1 MRVSCLQENLSRGLG
16 MVGRSVAV
24 RSTLPV
30 AQNILIVA
38 EESRLKLVATNL
50 EMATTCWVG
59 AKVEEEGSIT
69 VPARLLG
76 EFVSSLPNE
85 LVSIEMPAGGR
96 TVQFTCGRSQ
106 AHMNGIDADDF
117 PPVPQVGESVT
128 AEIGADGLR
137 EGISR
142 VAMAAATDESRPV
155 LTGINLEF
163 EGERL
168 TLAAADGFRLAVYRM
183 PLAKAVD
190 GKTTVIVPAKTLNEI
205 HRLLGDQEE
214 AVYIAV
220 NEQRSQALF
229 RLNSA
234 EVVTQLIQ
242 GTFPNYSQVIPQKY
256 DTRAVAD
263 VGEFTRVAKMASVF
277 ARDASN
283 IVRLLVTPGG
293 DMKAGKV
300 TLTAQA
306 DEVGGNT
313 GDLDALV
320 DGNEAKIAFN
330 VKYLLDVLGV
340 IKQSQVALEVTTPSS
355 PGVVR
360 PIGTDN
366 YVHVIMPMFV
376 QW

>member
-1 MRVSCLQENLSRGLG
+1 MRVACLQENLSRGLG
-16 MVGRSVAV
+16 TVGRSVAV

-30 AQNILIVA
+30 TQNILIVA
-38 EESRLKLVATNL
+38 EESRVKLVATNL

-69 VPARLLG
+69 VPARVFS

-85 LVSIEMPAGGR
+85 LVHIEMPAGGR
-96 TVQFTCGRSQ
+96 TVQFTCGRFQ
-106 AHMNGIDADDF
+106 AHMNGIDAEDF
-117 PPVPQVGESVT
+117 PPVPDV
-128 AEIGADGLR
+128 AEGIAAEVEADGLR
-137 EGISR
+137 DGISR

-155 LTGINLEF
+155 LTGINVEF

-168 TLAAADGFRLAVYRM
+168 TLAAADGFRLAVYKM

-190 GKTTVIVPAKTLNEI
+190 GKATVIVPAKTLNEV
-205 HRLLGDQEE
+205 HRLLGDQDQP
-214 AVYIAV
+214 VFVTV

-229 RLNSA
+229 RLDNA
-234 EVVTQLIQ
+234 EIVTQLVQ
-242 GTFPNYSQVIPQKY
+242 GTFPNYSQVIPKSY
-256 DTRAVAD
+256 ETRAVVD
-263 VGEFTRVAKMASVF
+263 VAEFTRVARMGSVF

-283 IVRLLVTPGG
+283 IVRVLITPGG
-293 DMKAGKV
+293 EMKPGKV
-300 TLTAQA
+300 TVTAQA
-306 DEVGGNT
+306 EEIGDNT

-320 DGNEAKIAFN
+320 DGKEAKIAFN

-340 IKQSQVALEVTTPSS
+340 IKQSQVALEVSTPSS

>member
-16 MVGRSVAV
+16 AVGRSVAV

-69 VPARLLG
+69 VPARLVT
-76 EFVSSLPNE
+76 EFVNSLPNE
-85 LVSIEMPAGGR
+85 LVNIEMPAGGR
-96 TVQFTCGRSQ
+96 TVQFTCGRFQ
-106 AHMNGIDADDF
+106 ARMNGIDADDF
-117 PPVPQVGESVT
+117 PPVPEIADGIG
-128 AEIGADGLR
+128 AEVEADGLR
-137 EGISR
+137 EAISR
-142 VAMAAATDESRPV
+142 VTMAAATDESRPV
-155 LTGINLEF
+155 LTGINVEF

-168 TLAAADGFRLAVYRM
+168 TLAAADGFRLAVYKM
-183 PLAKAVD
+183 PLAKAIE
-190 GKTTVIVPAKTLNEI
+190 GKTTVIVPARTLNEV
-205 HRLLGDQEE
+205 HRLLGEQEE
-214 AVYIAV
+214 PVYITV

-229 RLNSA
+229 RLSNA
-234 EVVTQLIQ
+234 EIVTQLVQ
-242 GTFPNYSQVIPQKY
+242 GTFPNYSQVIPKSY

-263 VGEFTRVAKMASVF
+263 VSEFTRVARMGSVF

-293 DMKAGKV
+293 EMKPGKITV
-300 TLTAQA
+300 TAQA
-306 DEVGGNT
+306 EEIGDNT

-320 DGNEAKIAFN
+320 DGKEAKIAFN

-340 IKQSQVALEVTTPSS
+340 VKQSQVALEVTTPSS
-355 PGVVR
+355 PGVIR

>member
-1 MRVSCLQENLSRGLG
+1 MRVSCLQENLSRGLS

-85 LVSIEMPAGGR
+85 LVTIEMPTGGR
-96 TVQFTCGRSQ
+96 TVQFTCGRFQ

-117 PPVPQVGESVT
+117 PPVPQVGEAMT

-137 EGISR
+137 EGVVR

-168 TLAAADGFRLAVYRM
+168 TLAAADGFRLAVYRL
-183 PLAKAVD
+183 PLSRAVS
-190 GKTTVIVPAKTLNEI
+190 GKTTVIVPAKTLIEI

-214 AVYIAV
+214 PVYVAV
-220 NEQRSQALF
+220 NEQKSQALF

-256 DTRAVAD
+256 DTRAVAE
-263 VGEFTRVAKMASVF
+263 VAEFTRVAKMASVF

-293 DMKAGKV
+293 DLKAGKITV
-300 TLTAQA
+300 TAQA
-306 DEVGGNT
+306 EEVGGNT

-320 DGNEAKIAFN
+320 DGGEAKIAFN
-330 VKYLLDVLGV
+330 VKYLMDVLGV

>member
-1 MRVSCLQENLSRGLG
+1 
-16 MVGRSVAV
+16 
-24 RSTLPV
+24 
-30 AQNILIVA
+30 
-38 EESRLKLVATNL
+38 
-50 EMATTCWVG
+50 
-59 AKVEEEGSIT
+59 
-69 VPARLLG
+69 
-76 EFVSSLPNE
+76 
-85 LVSIEMPAGGR
+85 
-96 TVQFTCGRSQ
+96 
-106 AHMNGIDADDF
+106 
-117 PPVPQVGESVT
+117 
-128 AEIGADGLR
+128 
-137 EGISR
+137 
-142 VAMAAATDESRPV
+142 
-155 LTGINLEF
+155 
-163 EGERL
+163 
-168 TLAAADGFRLAVYRM
+168 M

-190 GKTTVIVPAKTLNEI
+190 GKATVIVPAKTLNEI

-214 AVYIAV
+214 PVYIAV

-229 RLNSA
+229 RLNNA

-293 DMKAGKV
+293 ELKAGKV

>member
-76 EFVSSLPNE
+76 EFVNSLPNE
-85 LVSIEMPAGGR
+85 LVKIEMPAGGR
-96 TVQFTCGRSQ
+96 TVQFTCGRFQ

-117 PPVPQVGESVT
+117 PPVPQVPEGVT

-137 EGISR
+137 EAISR

-155 LTGINLEF
+155 LTGISMEF

-168 TLAAADGFRLAVYRM
+168 TLAAADGFRLAVYKM
-183 PLAKAVD
+183 PLAKAVE
-190 GKTTVIVPAKTLNEI
+190 GKTTVIVPARTLNEV
-205 HRLLGDQEE
+205 HRLLGEQEE
-214 AVYIAV
+214 PVYITV
-220 NEQRSQALF
+220 NEQKSQALF
-229 RLNSA
+229 RLNNA
-234 EVVTQLIQ
+234 EMVSQLVQ
-242 GTFPNYSQVIPQKY
+242 GTFPNYSQVIPTKY

-293 DMKAGKV
+293 DLKAGKI

-306 DEVGGNT
+306 EEVGGNT

-340 IKQSQVALEVTTPSS
+340 VKQSQVALEVTTPSS

>member
-16 MVGRSVAV
+16 IVGRSVAV

-30 AQNILIVA
+30 AQNILVVA

-59 AKVEEEGSIT
+59 AKVEEPGSIT

-76 EFVSSLPNE
+76 EFVNSLPNE
-85 LVSIEMPAGGR
+85 LVHIEMPTGGR
-96 TVQFTCGRSQ
+96 KVQFTCGRFQ
-106 AHMNGIDADDF
+106 AHINGIDAADF
-117 PPVPQVGESVT
+117 PPVPEVAGGVT
-128 AEIGADGLR
+128 AEVEADALR

-155 LTGINLEF
+155 LTGISVEL
-163 EGERL
+163 EGERM
-168 TLAAADGFRLAVYRM
+168 TLAAADGFRLAVYKM
-183 PLAKAVD
+183 PLAKVVE
-190 GKTTVIVPAKTLNEI
+190 GKTTVIVPARTLNEI
-205 HRLLGDQEE
+205 HRILGDQEE
-214 AVYIAV
+214 PVQFIV
-220 NEQRSQALF
+220 NEQKSQAIF

-234 EVVTQLIQ
+234 EIVTQLVQ
-242 GTFPNYSQVIPQKY
+242 GTFPNYSQVIPAKY

-263 VGEFTRVAKMASVF
+263 VAEFTRVARMAQVF

-283 IVRLLVTPGG
+283 IVRLMVTPGG
-293 DMKAGKV
+293 DLKAGKV
-300 TLTAQA
+300 TVTAQA
-306 DEVGGNT
+306 EEIGGNT

-320 DGNEAKIAFN
+320 DGGEAKIAFN
-330 VKYLLDVLGV
+330 VKYLLDVLAV
-340 IKQSQVALEVTTPSS
+340 VKQSQVALEVTTPSS

>member
-30 AQNILIVA
+30 AQNILLVA

-85 LVSIEMPAGGR
+85 LVHIEMPAGGR
-96 TVQFTCGRSQ
+96 TVQFTCGRFQ

-117 PPVPQVGESVT
+117 PPVPQVAEGIT

-137 EGISR
+137 EAISR
-142 VAMAAATDESRPV
+142 VSMAAATDESRPV
-155 LTGINLEF
+155 LTGISMEF

-168 TLAAADGFRLAVYRM
+168 TLAAADGFRLAVYKM
-183 PLAKAVD
+183 PLAKAVE
-190 GKTTVIVPAKTLNEI
+190 GKTTVIVPAKTLNEV

-214 AVYIAV
+214 PVFVTV

-229 RLNSA
+229 RLNNA
-234 EVVTQLIQ
+234 EMVSQLVQ
-242 GTFPNYSQVIPQKY
+242 GTFPNYSQVIPTKY

-263 VGEFTRVAKMASVF
+263 VAEFIRVAKMASVF

-293 DMKAGKV
+293 DLKAGKITV
-300 TLTAQA
+300 TAQA
-306 DEVGGNT
+306 EEVGGNT

-340 IKQSQVALEVTTPSS
+340 VKQSQVALEVTTPSS